1 MNSLLYKKAS
11 YPSLR
16 LPRPNALRNGQLKQ
30 RVNIGKGNTHT
41 DITGYKEPEKPLEPT
56 GLEHFGAGKQA
67 NVCSLCV
74 CVYGCVCIYFLY
86 FLIKSPTWRLR
97 PGECEYK

>member
-16 LPRPNALRNGQLKQ
+16 LPRPSALRNGQLKQ

-41 DITGYKEPEKPLEPT
+41 DITGYKEPEKPLAPT

-67 NVCSLCV
+67 NVGSLCV
-74 CVYGCVCIYFLY
+74 CVWVCVYIFFCTF
-86 FLIKSPTWRLR
+86 
-97 PGECEYK
+97 